1 MNYATDPTFSL
12 ADSDRNITAAILPSS
27 LTAFLAIHTKQ
38 IVAAFTCILFLFAA
52 LAANSVNATTILG
65 MDIDK
70 VAADAE
76 FVFEGEVINSETRQD
91 NSSGIISTYVTFRID
106 DIIKG
111 DYSGDSVEL
120 KFMGG
125 AFNGQ
130 IVQVSGM
137 RIPEMA
143 EQGIYFVES
152 MSRDLINPLIGWS
165 QGHFIIVEEG
175 GIRRMHTAGNQP
187 VTDVEPVSSIPPSIK
202 KPLSVVEG
210 NSDIAAGVMTESS
223 PIMIQ
228 RALTVEEFKSRIT
241 DLIDD

>member
-1 MNYATDPTFSL
+1 MNTFFNTHAKRLVVVLTCSL
-12 ADSDRNITAAILPSS
+12 
-27 LTAFLAIHTKQ
+27 
-38 IVAAFTCILFLFAA
+38 CLFAFSFA
-52 LAANSVNATTILG
+52 SATTILE

-76 FVFEGEVINSETRQD
+76 FVFEGSVINSETRQD
-91 NSSGIISTYVTFRID
+91 SSSGIISTYVTFQIN

-111 DYSGDSVEL
+111 DYSGESVEL

-137 RIPEMA
+137 RVPEMN

-165 QGHFIIVEEG
+165 QGHFIIVDDNG
-175 GIRRMHTAGNQP
+175 TRRVSAAGNQP
-187 VTDVEPVSSIPPSIK
+187 VLDVEAVSSIPSSIK
-202 KPLSVVEG
+202 KPLSIAEG
-210 NSDIAAGVMTESS
+210 NIDIAAGVMTQTSS
-223 PIMIQ
+223 IMVE
-228 RALTVEEFKSRIT
+228 RALTVEQFKSRIA
-241 DLIDD
+241 DLLAN

>member
-1 MNYATDPTFSL
+1 MNTFFNTHAKRLVAVLTCSL
-12 ADSDRNITAAILPSS
+12 
-27 LTAFLAIHTKQ
+27 
-38 IVAAFTCILFLFAA
+38 CLFAFSFA
-52 LAANSVNATTILG
+52 SATTILG

-76 FVFEGEVINSETRQD
+76 FVFEGSVINSETRQD
-91 NSSGIISTYVTFRID
+91 SSSGIISTYVTFQIN

-111 DYSGDSVEL
+111 DYSGESIEL

-137 RIPEMA
+137 RVPEMN

-165 QGHFIIVEEG
+165 QGHFIIVDDNG
-175 GIRRMHTAGNQP
+175 TRRVSTAGNQP
-187 VTDVEPVSSIPPSIK
+187 VLDVEAVSSIPSSIK
-202 KPLSVVEG
+202 KPLSIAEG
-210 NSDIAAGVMTESS
+210 NSDIAAGVMTQTSS
-223 PIMIQ
+223 IMVE
-228 RALTVEEFKSRIT
+228 RALTVEQFKSRIA
-241 DLIDD
+241 DLLAN